1 MSASVSPGPAKKHR
15 PYPRQDKETA
25 LQVMVPSRLKRQVSV
40 RAAQEGT
47 TQRTIIL
54 SALRAVGFDIGEEEL
69 CDKRKVR

>member
-1 MSASVSPGPAKKHR
+1 MTASVSRGALKKRR
-15 PYPRQDKETA
+15 PDPKQDKDTA
-25 LQVMVPSRLKRQVSV
+25 LQVMVPSRVKRQVSV

-54 SALRAVGFDIGEEEL
+54 SALRAIGFDIQEEEL

>member
-1 MSASVSPGPAKKHR
+1 
-15 PYPRQDKETA
+15 
-25 LQVMVPSRLKRQVSV
+25 MVPSRLKRQVSV